1 MKYKIKRFFR
11 KCYNVIRWMPTI
23 WRDEDWDNSFI
34 NEIFI
39 KKLEHTR
46 DFFLSDRTNIAEAK
60 RVANE
65 IQTAIDLLHMTRDSW
80 EFYEC
85 PAMQELDSK
94 WGKGVLRMV
103 PIPGTDS
110 SEMHID
116 YDGVKTKEHKDQYA
130 REFAELSNKARKDY
144 TKDKRAAYK
153 YLADHIDGWWD

>member
-1 MKYKIKRFFR
+1 
-11 KCYNVIRWMPTI
+11 MPTI

-85 PAMQELDSK
+85 PVLEELDAK
-94 WGKGVLRMV
+94 WGKGVLRTE
-103 PIPGTDS
+103 PYGDNS
-110 SEMHID
+110 YQLHID
-116 YDGVKTKEHKDQYA
+116 IDGVKTEADRAQYNE
-130 REFAELSNKARKDY
+130 EFSKGMDRARKEY
-144 TKDKRAAYK
+144 QKDKRTAFK
-153 YLADHIDGWWD
+153 YIADHIDYWWD

>member
-23 WRDEDWDNSFI
+23 WRDEDWDSSFI

-85 PAMQELDSK
+85 PVMQELDAK
-94 WGKGVLRMV
+94 WGEGVLRFI

-116 YDGVKTKEHKDQYA
+116 HDGVKTPEDEKQY
-130 REFAELSNKARKDY
+130 REEFRAGMIKAEKQYK
-144 TKDKRAAYK
+144 KDKREAYK
-153 YLADHIDGWWD
+153 YLADHIDYWWD

>member
-80 EFYEC
+80 EYYEC
-85 PAMQELDSK
+85 PAMQELDAK
-94 WGKGVLRMV
+94 WGKGVLRLE
-103 PIPGTDS
+103 PIPGTNN

-116 YDGVKTKEHKDQYA
+116 YDGVKTKEDRDQYA
-130 REFAELSNKARKDY
+130 KEFAELSNKARKDY
-144 TKDKRAAYK
+144 TKDKRTAYK
-153 YLADHIDGWWD
+153 YLADHIDRWWD

>member
-1 MKYKIKRFFR
+1 
-11 KCYNVIRWMPTI
+11 MPTI
-23 WRDEDWDNSFI
+23 WRDEDWDSSFI

-85 PAMQELDSK
+85 PIMREMDAK
-94 WGKGVLRMV
+94 WGEGVVRFV

-116 YDGVKTKEHKDQYA
+116 YDGVKTDEDRQQYSKEF
-130 REFAELSNKARKDY
+130 REGMIKAEKLYKKE
-144 TKDKRAAYK
+144 KREAYK